1 MNSENQKVVEIRKGE
16 NDTTEKAVV
25 YTQAAPVKKEI

>member
-1 MNSENQKVVEIRKGE
+1 MNSENQKVVEMRKGE

-25 YTQAAPVKKEI
+25 YTQATNG

>member
-16 NDTTEKAVV
+16 NDTTEKACSI
-25 YTQAAPVKKEI
+25 YSSSSSKKEI